1 MFKLMYLLLL
11 VLSKSDEFFL
21 ENNETAHVK
30 HVSRMKTVHF
40 IYKIPNVSNTH
51 NRILYDRF

>member
-1 MFKLMYLLLL
+1 MYFLFI
-11 VLSKSDEFFL
+11 VLSKSDDFFL